1 MNEHSVTPLGLPKL
15 EKGAQQVLEGSQWGG
30 GEPQE
35 KSSVK
40 GSKAESRASP

>member
-30 GEPQE
+30 ESPRRNLQSEGN
-35 KSSVK
+35 
-40 GSKAESRASP
+40 KAESRASP